1 MEKNY
6 IRSDFLMELE
16 VLTEKSIGLHYHNN
30 FELLYL
36 LSGNLEVSIEE
47 QQISMKEEDIVIIN
61 TNRNHGYRGTGDV
74 LIARFLISYD
84 KLRDL
89 LNKDSILFLCN
100 STLDKNNAFNTLR
113 DIIGKVLNHVIRKDS
128 TQLYL
133 NSLYYQILYILTSN
147 FLLTSKD
154 IRYRENTSSDQ
165 RVDEVFAYIRMNY
178 RKNITLQE
186 VGKQLYLSPTYLSKY
201 IKKKCGMN
209 FGELISSVRMEH
221 AMEDLLYTD
230 APIMKIAMDNGFASV
245 AAYNKVFKEIHKM
258 TPSEFRKKMNGKSS
272 KREDL
277 QRLSNEKIQQKIEDY
292 LEKKPVQIQENK
304 QTKILD
310 VYGSSDESLQRRSC
324 GDICKMINA
333 GTAVDLT
340 KAFFQKQIL
349 EAKDRLGIEYVRFWD
364 IYAPE
369 FYIDIHEGKENL
381 YFGQLDVVFDF
392 LVQNKLKPYVELG
405 FKPIRLLKNTQKAL
419 KETDREEDFHTDEE
433 MKIFYSGLIEH
444 FVKRYGGDEVENWY
458 FEYGER
464 ENLIFRDLSYRFH
477 ELKREEHENYL
488 HRFDILAGVSRK
500 VLNSIRIGGGGFPLQ
515 HYGVQGFAE
524 ILKMWKQHEQ
534 QPDFL
539 SITSFPYQLEKEG
552 FTYYEKKNVD
562 QDFVLHNI
570 EGAKEAMKRED
581 YDTVPL
587 HVCEYSMSLSNRNV
601 INDSCSS
608 GAFLMQNAIM
618 CSDKAE
624 IMGYWLL
631 TDLYSDFYDS
641 QNLLFGGCGLMNK
654 NGIPKPGFHAFAFYQ
669 HLYKNVIA
677 CGRNYIVTRNR
688 NGNFRI
694 LCHNYKELNYNYYI
708 AQEDEIKIEDIPG
721 MMEDREYL
729 TIRLNLSVVPDG
741 QYKVK
746 QNIVNREHGSIQ
758 DARSDLDQE
767 SDLGKEDLMYL
778 EKISMPK
785 LLIQKIEVKHNE
797 LEYHIMLQPNEI
809 QYISIEPV

>member
-16 VLTEKSIGLHYHNN
+16 LLTEKSIGLHYHNN

-36 LSGNLEVSIEE
+36 LSGNLTVSVEE
-47 QQISMKEEDIVIIN
+47 QQIIMKAEDIVIIN
-61 TNRNHGYRGTGDV
+61 TNRNHGYKGTGDV

-84 KLRDL
+84 KLREL

-100 STLDKNNAFNTLR
+100 STVDKNNAFDNLR
-113 DIIGKVLNHVIRKDS
+113 EMIGKVLNLVIRKDS
-128 TQLYL
+128 TRLYL

-154 IRYRENTSSDQ
+154 IRYKENTSNDQ
-165 RVDEVFAYIRMNY
+165 RVDEVFSYIRMNY

-201 IKKKCGMN
+201 VKKKCGMN

-245 AAYNKVFKEIHKM
+245 AAYNKVFKEAYQM
-258 TPSEFRKKMNGKSS
+258 TPSEFRRKMIGKSS
-272 KREDL
+272 KKKGVQGLED
-277 QRLSNEKIQQKIEDY
+277 EKIQQKIEDY
-292 LEKKPVQIQENK
+292 LEKKPIQIQENK

-310 VYGSSDESLQRRSC
+310 IYGNNDEIVQRRSC
-324 GDICKMINA
+324 GDIYKMINV
-333 GTAVDLT
+333 GTAADLT
-340 KAFFQKQIL
+340 KAVFQKQIL
-349 EAKDRLGIEYVRFWD
+349 EAKDRLGIEYIRFWD

-369 FYIDIHEGKENL
+369 FYIDIHEKKENL
-381 YFGQLDVVFDF
+381 YFGQLDAVFDF

-419 KETDREEDFHTDEE
+419 KETEREDDFRSDEE
-433 MKIFYSGLIEH
+433 MKVFYSGLIEH
-444 FVKRYGGDEVENWY
+444 FVKRYGGDEVEKWF

-464 ENLIFRDLSYRFH
+464 ENLIFHDLSYRFQK
-477 ELKREEHENYL
+477 LKKEEHEYYL
-488 HRFDILAGVSRK
+488 HRFDILAGALRK
-500 VLNSIRIGGGGFPLQ
+500 GLNSVRIGGGGFPLQ

-539 SITSFPYQLEKEG
+539 SITSFPYQLEKDG

-562 QDFVLHNI
+562 QYFVLHNI
-570 EGAKEAMKRED
+570 EIAKEAMKQERYE
-581 YDTVPL
+581 TVPL

-618 CSDKAE
+618 CSDKADM
-624 IMGYWLL
+624 IGYWLL
-631 TDLYSDFYDS
+631 TDSYSDFYDS
-641 QNLLFGGCGLMNK
+641 QALLFGGCGIMSK
-654 NGIPKPGFHAFAFYQ
+654 NGIPKPGFYAFVFFQ
-669 HLYKNVIA
+669 HLFKNVIA
-677 CGRNYIVTRNR
+677 SGRNYVVTGNR

-694 LCHNYKELNYNYYI
+694 ICHNYKELNYNYYI
-708 AQEDEIKIEDIPG
+708 AQEDEIKIDDIPG
-721 MMEDREYL
+721 LMEDREYL
-729 TIRLNLSVVPDG
+729 TIRLNLSAMPDG

-746 QNIVNREHGSIQ
+746 QNIVNQEHGSIQ
-758 DARSDLDQE
+758 DAWRDLDQE
-767 SDLGKEDLMYL
+767 SDLGTEEQKYL

-785 LLIQKIEVKHNE
+785 LLIQKIEVTHHE
-797 LEYHIMLQPNEI
+797 LEYQIILQPNEI
-809 QYISIEPV
+809 QYISIEQM